1 MKNSLPSIGSTLGS
15 FLGALLVV
23 ATAQAQAPTAHKLTK
38 VWESEPAL
46 KVPESVRFDA
56 KRKVLYVSNI
66 DGEPWTADGK
76 GSIAKVGLDG
86 KIIAAEWVTGL
97 DCPKG
102 LALSADGKWLY
113 AADAGGIVV
122 IDVKKG
128 KIKKKIA
135 IPEGVQLNDLV
146 AGDKDTLY
154 VSDSKGKKV
163 FVVKDGKA
171 SVYLDETVLKG
182 PNGLLVHNGS
192 LYVLDNNSLNRV
204 EADKSLKV
212 LADGMPGGVDGLENV
227 NGEDFLVSV
236 WSGAVW
242 YVNADGSKELLFDGK
257 AVQTSTADI
266 GWDPATKT
274 VYVPTFFK
282 NSVIAFKVE

>member
-1 MKNSLPSIGSTLGS
+1 MKKTLLI
-15 FLGALLVV
+15 LGAL
-23 ATAQAQAPTAHKLTK
+23 AFAAAAQAQTHKLTK
-38 VWESEPAL
+38 LWETEAAL
-46 KVPESVRFDA
+46 KTPESVRFDA

-66 DGEPWTADGK
+66 DGEPWVADGK
-76 GSIAKVGLDG
+76 GSIAKNGLDG
-86 KIIAAEWVTGL
+86 KVIAAEWVAGL

-102 LALSADGKWLY
+102 LALSDDGKWLY
-113 AADAGGIVV
+113 AADIGGIVV
-122 IDVKKG
+122 IDVDAG
-128 KIKKKIA
+128 KIKNKIA
-135 IPEGVQLNDLV
+135 IPDTLQHNDLV
-146 AGDKDTLY
+146 NEKGTLY
-154 VSDSKGKKV
+154 ISDSKGKKV
-163 FVVKDGKA
+163 YQVKDGKP
-171 SVYLDETVLKG
+171 SVYLDEKVLKG
-182 PNGLLVHNGS
+182 PNGLFVHQGA

-274 VYVPTFFK
+274 VYAPTFFK

>member
-1 MKNSLPSIGSTLGS
+1 MKN
-15 FLGALLVV
+15 ALLVAACLAA
-23 ATAQAQAPTAHKLTK
+23 ATQAQAQTTTHKLTRL
-38 VWESEPAL
+38 WESEATL
-46 KVPESVRFDA
+46 KVPEGVHFDA

-66 DGEPWTADGK
+66 DGQPWEADGK
-76 GSIAKVGLDG
+76 GSIGKVGLDG
-86 KIIAAEWVTGL
+86 KVIAAEWITGL

-122 IDVKKG
+122 IDVSAG
-128 KIKKKIA
+128 KISSKIA
-135 IPEGVQLNDLV
+135 IPDGVQLNDL
-146 AGDKDTLY
+146 ASDGKDTLY

-163 FVVKDGKA
+163 YAVKDGKA
-171 SVYLDETVLKG
+171 QVFLDEKVLKG
-182 PNGLLVHNGS
+182 PNGLLVHDGV

-227 NGEDFLVSV
+227 KGQDFLVSV

-242 YVNADGSKELLFDGK
+242 YVKADGSKELLFDGK
-257 AVQTSTADI
+257 AAQTSTADI
-266 GWDPATKT
+266 GWDPKTRT
-274 VYVPTFFK
+274 VYVPTFFR
-282 NSVIAFKVE
+282 NSIIAFKVE

>member
-1 MKNSLPSIGSTLGS
+1 MKKTLASMVTMG
-15 FLGALLVV
+15 LA
-23 ATAQAQAPTAHKLTK
+23 AIIHAPAQAQAEAAAHKLTK
-38 VWESEPAL
+38 LWETESTL
-46 KVPESVRFDA
+46 KVPESVRLDA

-66 DGEPWTADGK
+66 DGQPWEADGK

-86 KIIAAEWVTGL
+86 KVIAAEWVTGL

-122 IDVKKG
+122 IDIRKG
-128 KIKKKIA
+128 KIKSKIA

-146 AGDKDTLY
+146 AGGKDTLY
-154 VSDSKGKKV
+154 VSDSKGRKV
-163 FVVKDGKA
+163 YVVKDGKA

-182 PNGLLVHNGS
+182 PNGLLVHDGT
-192 LYVLDNNSLNRV
+192 LYVLDNSSLNQV
-204 EADKSLKV
+204 QADKSLKV

-227 NGEDFLVSV
+227 KGGDFLVSV

-242 YVNADGSKELLFDGK
+242 YVSAGGSKELLFDGK

-282 NSVIAFKVE
+282 NSIIAFKVE

>member
-1 MKNSLPSIGSTLGS
+1 MKNSLPSLGS
-15 FLGALLVV
+15 FLGALLLV
-23 ATAQAQAPTAHKLTK
+23 ATAQAQTPTAHKLTK
-38 VWESEPAL
+38 VWESEAAL

-146 AGDKDTLY
+146 ADDKDTLY

-227 NGEDFLVSV
+227 KGEDFLVSV

-274 VYVPTFFK
+274 VYAPTFFK

>member
-1 MKNSLPSIGSTLGS
+1 MKNSLPFLGSTLGS

-227 NGEDFLVSV
+227 KGEDFLVSV

-242 YVNADGSKELLFDGK
+242 YVSGDGSKELLFDGK

-266 GWDPATKT
+266 GWDPATRT